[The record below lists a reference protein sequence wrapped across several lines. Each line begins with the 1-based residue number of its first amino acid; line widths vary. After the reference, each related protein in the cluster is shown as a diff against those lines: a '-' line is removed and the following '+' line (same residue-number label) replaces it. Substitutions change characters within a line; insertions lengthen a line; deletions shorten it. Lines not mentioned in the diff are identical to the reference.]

1 MRPHVL
7 TDTDVV
13 CWTKIKCR
21 FPALKDSFYI
31 QAFKPLRCHHTRAS
45 CIIQNAFNVQS
56 SEKYLIDIYCVLK
69 NRTRY
74 IYYYIIGPVT
84 VEKTTRLQG
93 DKIDIELPRR
103 VLYSSLAEKLHLFT
117 TTDFVRSNQT
127 WEILKFSNVGGGKE
141 IEIIS
146 PYILFK
152 KWKFA
157 HQKQL

>member
-45 CIIQNAFNVQS
+45 CIIQKLLLMSNRQKNIWSIFIVFWRTEHDIFIIISSVQS
-56 SEKYLIDIYCVLK
+56 LWRRRLDSRV
-69 NRTRY
+69 
-74 IYYYIIGPVT
+74 
-84 VEKTTRLQG
+84 TRLTLNCRAESC
-93 DKIDIELPRR
+93 ILPWLRNFIY
-103 VLYSSLAEKLHLFT
+103 LLQQILWDQTKL
-117 TTDFVRSNQT
+117 RN
-127 WEILKFSNVGGGKE
+127 LKFSNVGGGKE

-146 PYILFK
+146 PYILSK